1 MLNLYGSSGLTR
13 THFVTGVA
21 EHEESG
27 EYESRQEYCHN
38 HQPLVAGQVIARLPD
53 FGGKSPLR
61 CVPHLII

>member
-13 THFVTGVA
+13 THLVTGVT

-27 EYESRQEYCHN
+27 KYESRQEYCHD
-38 HQPLVAGQVIARLPD
+38 HQPLVTGQVIARLPD
-53 FGGKSPLR
+53 FVGKSPLR